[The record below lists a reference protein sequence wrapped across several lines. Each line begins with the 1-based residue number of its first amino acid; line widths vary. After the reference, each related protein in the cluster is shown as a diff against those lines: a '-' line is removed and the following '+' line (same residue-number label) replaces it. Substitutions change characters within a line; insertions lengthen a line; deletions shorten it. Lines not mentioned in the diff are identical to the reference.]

1 MSFTLGIWYTRLHK
15 VAFTG
20 LKLLLYAQ
28 MENPYKGASPNSIVL
43 SKNTFHWSQISTLS
57 HSFTSPQNNIKCF
70 TMLLSWQLICD
81 NCGTYRS
88 SQIECCTQFF
98 SAKLVPVQLINELEG
113 HELDLTLACHKS
125 LGVCSRACSDK
136 MLMK

>member
-1 MSFTLGIWYTRLHK
+1 MYRIE
-15 VAFTG
+15 
-20 LKLLLYAQ
+20 

-125 LGVCSRACSDK
+125 LGVCSRACSDHEIK
-136 MLMK
+136 MLHSHIDSFSGCPPDKVEFK